1 MMAFV
6 WYKILILCLEVI
18 MAIRYP
24 IVPSMITIHLGKPTD
39 SARNI
44 TVSFIDYI
52 SNVASSELYPT
63 WPISALTANIYA
75 IISFAMNRIYNEW
88 YRSKG
93 YNFDI
98 TSSSIYDQAF
108 VENRSTYENINNIV
122 EDIFNNYVVKEN
134 QIQPYFT
141 RYCDGR
147 KTQCDGLSQWG
158 SVSLA
163 NQGKSALDI
172 LKKYYGADISIFYNA
187 PVGNVEE
194 GYPGYEVGFG
204 SAGNPVLA
212 IQRDLKRIR
221 QNYPAI
227 PAISTN
233 LGIYDESTVLAVKK
247 FQEIFSLPVTG
258 IVDKATWYKIKYI
271 YISVKKLS
279 DLYSE
284 GLTEREATFL
294 YEDELNY
301 GDTGI
306 EVEHI
311 HYFLD
316 AIAFLDPDIP
326 RLQTN
331 SIYNDNSITMVKA
344 FQEKYKLPVTGIF
357 TYQDWKVLKDVY
369 KNILKTFNPDF
380 QKYID
385 DLYPDYFLLRGSTG
399 DDVRRFQKFLL
410 AICRFDHSIPGVKV
424 NGVFDEI
431 TERSVLKLQKDYGF
445 DENGVVGPLLWRK
458 VVELSKRSL

>member
-1 MMAFV
+1 MAT
-6 WYKILILCLEVI
+6 
-18 MAIRYP
+18 RYP
-24 IVPSMITIHLGKPTD
+24 IVPRNITVHLGKPD
-39 SARNI
+39 ESSRNI
-44 TVSFIDYI
+44 TVSFTDYI
-52 SNVASSELYPT
+52 SNVASSEIYPT
-63 WPISALTANIYA
+63 WPKESLKANIYA

-98 TSSSIYDQAF
+98 TSSPIYDQKF

-122 EDIFNNYVVKEN
+122 EEIFNNYVVKGN

-147 KTQCDGLSQWG
+147 NTTCDGLSQWG

-163 NQGKSALDI
+163 NSGKNYLDI
-172 LKKYYGADISIFYNA
+172 LKYYYGNDISIKFDA
-187 PVGNVEE
+187 PVGDVYE
-194 GYPGYEVGFG
+194 GYPGYVVELG
-204 SAGNPVLA
+204 SAGNPVLL

-221 QNYPAI
+221 KNYPAI
-227 PAISTN
+227 PDITN
-233 LGIYDESTVLAVKK
+233 KLGIYDEETVNAVKK

-258 IVDKATWYKIKYI
+258 KVDKATWYKIKYV
-271 YISVKKLS
+271 YTSVKKLS

-284 GLTEREATFL
+284 GLTSDEATFL

-306 EVEHI
+306 EVEYI

-326 RLQTN
+326 RLKTN

-344 FQEKYKLPVTGIF
+344 FQTKYNLPVTGVF
-357 TYQDWKVLKDVY
+357 TYKDWKVLKDIY
-369 KNILKTFNPDF
+369 DKILKNLNND
-380 QKYID
+380 YVN
-385 DLYPDYFLLRGSTG
+385 DLYPDYFLTRGSSG
-399 DDVRRFQKFLL
+399 DDVVRFQRYLL
-410 AICRFDHSIPGVKV
+410 SICRYDHSIPGVRV
-424 NGVFDEI
+424 NGNFDEL
-431 TERSVLKLQKDYGF
+431 TEKSVLKLQKDYGF
-445 DENGVVGPLLWRK
+445 QQNGIVGPLLWRK
-458 VVELSKRSL
+458 VVELSKR